1 MKTSKFATKKAIA
14 FAQGF
19 TKDHL
24 SIVKTTWEKCYD
36 IIAQAR
42 NLYIDAYMHCGC
54 EGDYSKF
61 TWYNDKDYSASYN
74 IPNSECWNEKEADWD
89 WNYVYKTIIEGMM
102 RSKKAKGAKKTEK
115 AIKKVAKTTGLI
127 NVTELMKEVAMLKV
141 QIKDATGSKK
151 KSLINDYNNK
161 SKLLQAQLDH
171 NNEILD
177 AQAAQKKEAGI
188 PESKEAART
197 ERQKVYMKIHNMEKR
212 GKVVP
217 KELQDRL
224 EYLKDF
230 IKNYQ
235 K

>member
-19 TKDHL
+19 TQDHL
-24 SIVKTTWEKCYD
+24 STVKTTWEKCYD

-42 NLYIDAYMHCGC
+42 DLYIDAYMHCKRT
-54 EGDYSKF
+54 GDYSEF
-61 TWYNDKDYSASYN
+61 TWHNNKDYKASYN
-74 IPNSECWNEKEADWD
+74 IPNSECWDEKEADWD
-89 WNYVYKTIIEGMM
+89 WNYVYKTIIEGMI
-102 RSKKAKGAKKTEK
+102 RSKKAKGAKKIEK
-115 AIKKVAKTTGLI
+115 ELKKVAKTTGMI
-127 NVTELMKEVAMLKV
+127 NVTELMKEVALLKV
-141 QIKDATGSKK
+141 QIKDATGAKK

-171 NNEILD
+171 NNELL
-177 AQAAQKKEAGI
+177 QEKEAKEKEANT
-188 PESKEAART
+188 PESKEAARA